1 MDYYG
6 SCSGERKRVK
16 AGLGGFT
23 LVELLVCLAIM
34 GLLAGIAATPAFGK
48 RRARQLLLSA
58 VMNLSNDL
66 RAARFS
72 AMEEGRCY
80 CVEVFADHYT
90 ISAEAPARWEL
101 IKRVDW
107 PSGIRRSVT
116 LYVQLYFPA
125 TGLFYELDNN
135 SIYLKDSYGRI
146 SGVVI
151 SSGGRIR
158 IEQP

>member
-1 MDYYG
+1 MAFG
-6 SCSGERKRVK
+6 SGSGERRRIRSC
-16 AGLGGFT
+16 LGGFT

-34 GLLAGIAATPAFGK
+34 GLLAGIAAAPAFGK
-48 RRARQLLLSA
+48 QRARQLLSA
-58 VMNLSNDL
+58 TVMNLSNDL

-80 CVEVFADHYT
+80 CVEVFAGNYT
-90 ISAEAPARWEL
+90 ITAEAPVRWEL

-107 PSGIRRSVT
+107 PSGIRRSGT
-116 LYVQLYFPA
+116 LYVKLYFPA
-125 TGLFYELDNN
+125 TGLFHELDNN

-158 IEQP
+158 IGQP